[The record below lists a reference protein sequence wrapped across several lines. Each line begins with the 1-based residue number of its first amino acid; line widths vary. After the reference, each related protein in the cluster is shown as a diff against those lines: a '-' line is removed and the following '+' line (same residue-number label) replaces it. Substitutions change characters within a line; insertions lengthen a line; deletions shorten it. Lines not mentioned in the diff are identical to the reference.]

1 MLIGLHNLVA
11 NHANLLT
18 AIRIARETG
27 YDGIEIGGDK
37 LMRYLSQGFG
47 IETLLPLLNETPP
60 IGLSYVR
67 DIERQEPKEYAALL
81 EECETICTLAEKIG
95 CPMVQ
100 LLTGPLDPTGSYK
113 GLGDRP
119 WPEMRR
125 LTAKNL
131 TALAAIGKAHGVR
144 FYLEAPHLHT
154 AEPARASSWSCWPRP
169 PATMSDWSSTSI
181 TCGAA
186 ARGRMKSRKSRRS
199 RSSVSISAIP
209 WAVSASADDP
219 RQRGRDVWTGG
230 GRIPLKE
237 WVDAVKATG
246 FDGVWRCELL
256 SPKYWELD
264 PWQTARDLRVLL
276 EYLLV

>member
-144 FYLEAPHLHT
+144 FYLEALTFTPLHRLSQQLELLAEAACNNVGLVLDFYHLWGSGT
-154 AEPARASSWSCWPRP
+154 RP
-169 PATMSDWSSTSI
+169 DEIAKIKKESI
-181 TCGAA
+181 FCVDFCD
-186 ARGRMKSRKSRRS
+186 
-199 RSSVSISAIP
+199 SVGGFGER
-209 WAVSASADDP
+209 DDP

-237 WVDAVKATG
+237 WVDAVRATG

-276 EYLLV
+276 QYLLV